1 MAGATATGCGA
12 GRDRAFHICAET
24 AAVNPSAFRLGRV
37 KTNAAVLW
45 EFGSDWT
52 VEEIDLDPPSDGEVL
67 VSWEATGLCHSDEHV
82 RTGDLPAPLPVVGG
96 HEGAGIV
103 QEVGPGV
110 VGLAPGDHFVASFLP
125 ACGRCRFCST
135 GHQNLCDLGAM
146 TMAGTQLDGTYRRRA
161 RGQDVGVMALVGT
174 FSQYGTVPEASVV
187 KIDEDLPLSR
197 ACLLGCGVTTG
208 WGSAVNTADVAPGDV
223 VVVVGCGGIGSGAIQ
238 GARLAGAEKII
249 VVDLVEAKR
258 ANAFQFGATHFATSM
273 PEATALVAELTRGVM
288 ADSVILTM
296 GLLEGSMIDEAAN
309 MIRKGGA
316 VVMTAIAA
324 ITETT
329 ASLNLMMFTFFQKRL
344 LGSLYGEANPRADIP
359 RLLSLYREGKLL
371 LDETVT
377 HEYKLAEVNEGY
389 ADMRAGRNIR
399 GVVVHDH

>member
-1 MAGATATGCGA
+1 M
-12 GRDRAFHICAET
+12 GRRWRSYT
-24 AAVNPSAFRLGRV
+24 PGM
-37 KTNAAVLW
+37 KTNAAILW
-45 EFGSDWT
+45 EYGGDWT
-52 VEEIDLDPPSDGEVL
+52 VEEVDLDPPGDGEVL

-82 RTGDLPAPLPVVGG
+82 RTGDLPGPLPLIGG
-96 HEGAGIV
+96 HEGAGVV
-103 QEVGPGV
+103 QEVGQGV
-110 VGLAPGDHFVASFLP
+110 IGLAPGDHVVASFLP

-146 TMAGTQLDGTYRRRA
+146 IMTGTQLDGSYRRRA

-187 KIDEDLPLSR
+187 KIDDDLPLAR

-208 WGSAVNTADVAPGDV
+208 WGSAVNTADVQPGDT
-223 VVVVGCGGIGSGAIQ
+223 VVVVGLGGIGSGAVQ

-258 ANAFQFGATHFATSM
+258 DKAFQFGATHFVTSM
-273 PEATALVAELTRGVM
+273 AEATALVADLTRGVM
-288 ADSVILTM
+288 ADSAILTV
-296 GLLEGSMIDEAAN
+296 GLLEGSMIEDALTV
-309 MIRKGGA
+309 IRKGGA
-316 VVMTAIAA
+316 VVATAIASM
-324 ITETT
+324 TDTT
-329 ASLNLMMFTFFQKRL
+329 ANLGLMMFTLFQKRL

-399 GVVVHDH
+399 GVILHDH